1 MSLAGLLILIAFAS
15 TAGTIT
21 GFGTS
26 TLMLPVIL
34 IFHPLS
40 EALIFVTIIH
50 WFNAVWRLLYFK
62 SGFDLKLILTFG
74 LSGIIT
80 AIIGAKIVF
89 LLDEYLLTKI
99 IAVFLLAYSIFL
111 LKNPRFQISFNKRT
125 GIIGGALSGFVA
137 GIFGMG
143 GAIRSAFLAAFNL
156 PKEIYLANS
165 ALLLAIIDTSRLLT
179 YFYEKQG
186 VGNLL
191 GISYTSVIICILF
204 SFIGV
209 SFGKK
214 IVDKI
219 PQEQFRIVI
228 AVFLMIVAVK
238 LFWS

>member
-1 MSLAGLLILIAFAS
+1 MSLIALLVLILFAS
-15 TAGTIT
+15 TTGTIT

-40 EALIFVTIIH
+40 DALIFVTIIH
-50 WFNAVWRLLYFK
+50 WFNAVWRLLYFRT
-62 SGFDLKLILTFG
+62 GFDLKLVLTFG
-74 LSGIIT
+74 ISGIVT
-80 AIIGAKIVF
+80 SIIGAKVVF
-89 LLDEYLLTKI
+89 LVDEYILTKL
-99 IAVFLLAYSIFL
+99 IAVFLLAYSVFL
-111 LKNPRFQISFNKRT
+111 LKNPSFQISFNKRT
-125 GIIGGALSGFVA
+125 GVIGGALSGFIA

-186 VGNLL
+186 IGNLL
-191 GISYTSVIICILF
+191 GMSYTNVIICILF

-209 SFGKK
+209 SLGKK

-219 PQEQFRIVI
+219 PQEQFRIII
-228 AVFLMIVAVK
+228 AVFLMIIAVK